1 MGSYAL
7 CSLFRIVSNSV
18 MACTG
23 LWSFQGKNCPSPGME
38 KVFSKVEKTLLHNKE
53 GFVECSARD
62 GKDVIC
68 GSC

>member
-1 MGSYAL
+1 
-7 CSLFRIVSNSV
+7 

-23 LWSFQGKNCPSPGME
+23 LWSFQGKNCPPPGDE
-38 KVFSKVEKTLLHNKE
+38 KVFGKVETTLLHNKE
-53 GFVECSARD
+53 RFVECSALA

>member
-1 MGSYAL
+1 ME
-7 CSLFRIVSNSV
+7 F
-18 MACTG
+18 
-23 LWSFQGKNCPSPGME
+23 PGQKTVVLREME
-38 KVFSKVEKTLLHNKE
+38 KVFSKVETTLLHNKE